1 MSAQEKNAP
10 GCASQKP
17 TSPFICKAAIAV
29 LSLFFLMRLK
39 KKDNCWR
46 YVVLLYRQT
55 ESCFSYYFSFHEDTS
70 QITSFFGQAYERC
83 IGNNTATNLQF
94 H

>member
-1 MSAQEKNAP
+1 MCFQLFFSWLLIIDQAETQRAKKNVSTRKK
-10 GCASQKP
+10 CSRLRLSQKP

-55 ESCFSYYFSFHEDTS
+55 
-70 QITSFFGQAYERC
+70 
-83 IGNNTATNLQF
+83 
-94 H
+94 